1 MTDAGTLKERRA
13 SSSSGAASVASVLST
28 MDRRTSVASD
38 EAAPLPPASTE
49 AADTRPETRSRK
61 RNSSADAHELGGARP
76 ANLALD
82 TPQAV
87 SAIAEGGR
95 DFICL
100 CTPAPKV
107 PRPRNAFILYRQHHQ
122 GQVVAQNPGLA
133 NPEISKIIGEQWRI
147 QAEETKDYW
156 KNLAEEE
163 KLRHQRQYPDYRY
176 QPRRNAKSAN
186 RPGSA
191 AGEDP
196 GRCPKC
202 GGRYIATPKTPS
214 TPLMTPTIGRGNM
227 QPYMA
232 RDGRM
237 FEGEVRH
244 GLPQGKPPF
253 PYPHSGLRDIDEEYD
268 AMSPSS
274 DAKRRRVYPTG
285 HYQPMPPQPP
295 YPSHAIPRQTRQ
307 ASTGTPPCPSP
318 VYGPGPLPGPS
329 SLGRGGHGGMAP
341 PPRPPQG
348 PYNGQ
353 GRNSGFDESLRLP
366 PLQAQIPPPTP
377 TSHEQQP
384 NSGHPLGLGIVH
396 PRDPSGRN
404 LEAIIMSIP
413 FINKLKVLDKISPP
427 FAPPNPMSPDIETR
441 GAVIAVESPDPILL
455 EQVGTALH
463 RGLLSLSEIEV
474 KTWVDGHPRTPRE
487 EDSRMSGSSSASS
500 SRKNSHDSLALSDMY
515 VDYMQKMVSW
525 HDKSRQIIRHITS
538 RPMSPGGRSSMGGR
552 RASEGEVIVVQGP
565 VIPPATPRLPV
576 ALLPNGFSLT
586 ISDRHA
592 CRIPIADTYAPVDHW
607 QWMATMWRGI
617 VGPDLVVYVKPCLEE
632 ELARGSAVEL
642 KGNGLMMVKVLQG
655 AVFDEKMD
663 RRVCFEVV
671 EWLRGGSFKEG
682 FGSM

>member
-1 MTDAGTLKERRA
+1 
-13 SSSSGAASVASVLST
+13 
-28 MDRRTSVASD
+28 
-38 EAAPLPPASTE
+38 
-49 AADTRPETRSRK
+49 
-61 RNSSADAHELGGARP
+61 
-76 ANLALD
+76 
-82 TPQAV
+82 
-87 SAIAEGGR
+87 
-95 DFICL
+95 
-100 CTPAPKV
+100 
-107 PRPRNAFILYRQHHQ
+107 LYRQHHQ

-147 QAEETKDYW
+147 QAEETKEYW

-176 QPRRNAKSAN
+176 QPRRNAKTAN

-214 TPLMTPTIGRGNM
+214 TPLMTPTVGRGNM
-227 QPYMA
+227 QPYMG

-237 FEGEVRH
+237 FEGEVHH

-253 PYPHSGLRDIDEEYD
+253 PPYQHNGLRDIDEEYE

-274 DAKRRRVYPTG
+274 DAKRRRVNPPG
-285 HYQPMPPQPP
+285 HYQPMPPQGP
-295 YPSHAIPRQTRQ
+295 YQGHIITRQTRQ

-318 VYGPGPLPGPS
+318 VYSPGPLPGPS
-329 SLGRGGHGGMAP
+329 SLGRGHGGMAP
-341 PPRPPQG
+341 PPRPSQG
-348 PYNGQ
+348 PYSGQ

-366 PLQAQIPPPTP
+366 PLQTQIPPPTP
-377 TSHEQQP
+377 TTHDPQSDRG
-384 NSGHPLGLGIVH
+384 SGHPMGLGIVH
-396 PRDPSGRN
+396 PREPVNRS
-404 LEAIIMSIP
+404 LETILMSIP

-441 GAVIAVESPDPILL
+441 GAVIAVEGPDPILL
-455 EQVGTALH
+455 EQVGGALH
-463 RGLLSLSEIEV
+463 RGLLSLSEIDA
-474 KTWVDGHPRTPRE
+474 KTWVDGHPRD
-487 EDSRMSGSSSASS
+487 EDARMSGSSSAGS

-515 VDYMQKMVSW
+515 VDYMQKMVHW
-525 HDKSRQIIRHITS
+525 HDKSRQIIRHITT
-538 RPMSPGGRSSMGGR
+538 RPPSPGRSPMVGGR
-552 RASEGEVIVVQGP
+552 RPSQEDVIVVHMPGTS
-565 VIPPATPRLPV
+565 IPASAAPPRLPV
-576 ALLPNGFSLT
+576 ALLPSGFSLT

-607 QWMATMWRGI
+607 QWMATLWRGI
-617 VGPDLVVYVKPCLEE
+617 VGPDLVVYVKPCAEE
-632 ELARGSAVEL
+632 ELARGGAVEL

-655 AVFDEKMD
+655 AGFDEKME

-682 FGSM
+682 FGV